1 MGLGN
6 RQRLRPVQEAGLIQ
20 PLLSCE
26 QGSESS
32 RLRSEEP
39 SQGLAGVGCPRA
51 EYVGRWGTKRGAR
64 GRVCRAG

>member
-1 MGLGN
+1 M
-6 RQRLRPVQEAGLIQ
+6 QEAGLIQ
-20 PLLSCE
+20 LLLSSE

-39 SQGLAGVGCPRA
+39 SQGLAGVSCPRA

-64 GRVCRAG
+64 DRVCRAG